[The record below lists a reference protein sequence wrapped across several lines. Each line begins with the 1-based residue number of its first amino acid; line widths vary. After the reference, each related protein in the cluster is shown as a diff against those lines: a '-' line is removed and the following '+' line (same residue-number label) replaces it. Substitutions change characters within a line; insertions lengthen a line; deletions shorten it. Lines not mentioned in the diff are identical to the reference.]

1 MEGIRFC
8 ALCIKT
14 IPIVPC
20 PDYFPQVESK
30 KGMVN
35 GLFCFVPSTTMVA
48 LQSDCFM
55 WVTLHKFTINGDLRR
70 LGSWSAMQKTKL
82 DSGPA
87 KKCQDF
93 HKQAMC
99 ISELA
104 NWQWEALE
112 LQMSSFKFC
121 DSSSLGVFYP
131 SFNLCVMSHTTFL
144 KTMCQPFLK
153 PQGE

>member
-1 MEGIRFC
+1 
-8 ALCIKT
+8 
-14 IPIVPC
+14 
-20 PDYFPQVESK
+20 
-30 KGMVN
+30 
-35 GLFCFVPSTTMVA
+35 
-48 LQSDCFM
+48 
-55 WVTLHKFTINGDLRR
+55 
-70 LGSWSAMQKTKL
+70 MQKTKL
-82 DSGPA
+82 ESGPA

-93 HKQAMC
+93 HKQAVC